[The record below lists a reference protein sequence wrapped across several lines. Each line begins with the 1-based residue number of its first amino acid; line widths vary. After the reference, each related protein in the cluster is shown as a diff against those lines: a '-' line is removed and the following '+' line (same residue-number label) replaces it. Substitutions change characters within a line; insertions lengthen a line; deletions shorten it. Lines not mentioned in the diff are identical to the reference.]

1 MELHKWYTFVSP
13 FSWNISISSC
23 RASNWRLASPFH
35 SQRASWSEQAGTSE
49 LRRWENHDR
58 WRHVENDNGKVMFD
72 YFLSFIYTYI
82 YTLYIY
88 NIYIYIRELSYSDK
102 ILGEAHNVSIV
113 TARSS
118 IILWAN
124 HWANHKSSQLCKAT
138 NLHAFPHLANPR
150 SPVRKKEQL
159 LGWYCMLEDVRRC
172 RYIHLNPSRF
182 PVVPATINPV
192 SFPNRS
198 WLNCPGWESGLAAL
212 IPVRMVDKVDIEH
225 RLKPPQCGPPQTI
238 AKLGCNML

>member
-1 MELHKWYTFVSP
+1 MSP

-35 SQRASWSEQAGTSE
+35 FQRASWSEQAGTSE
-49 LRRWENHDR
+49 RRWENH
-58 WRHVENDNGKVMFD
+58 WSVETCREWQRKSDVWLLFK
-72 YFLSFIYTYI
+72 LH
-82 YTLYIY
+82 
-88 NIYIYIRELSYSDK
+88 IYIYIYTHYIYTGI
-102 ILGEAHNVSIV
+102 ILFRQDLREAHNVSIV

-124 HWANHKSSQLCKAT
+124 HKSSQLCKAT
-138 NLHAFPHLANPR
+138 NLRAFPHLANPR

-212 IPVRMVDKVDIEH
+212 IPVRMVGKVDIEH